1 MPVYILHPN
10 NNDLLEKVEHT
21 HQLLPIEGKFLY
33 FSSIDTLV
41 VADSLDLYHKDI
53 FLHLQ
58 SLSFR
63 SSLRLPVRP
72 DGYGR
77 MEQGNIS
84 SWKSVFFGET
94 LPAVRQAVEKALAGL
109 AV

>member
-10 NNDLLEKVEHT
+10 KNDLLEKVEHA

-63 SSLRLPVRP
+63 SAFRLPARP

-77 MEQGNIS
+77 MEQGEIT
-84 SWKSVFFGET
+84 SWKSLYFGET
-94 LPAVRQAVEKALAGL
+94 AAEQRTMIARLILLLR
-109 AV
+109 